1 MCGIAGFVTSRPG
14 ASKEELERTARAMA
28 DAITYRGPDDGGTWA
43 DEAAGVALSHRRLA
57 IIDLSSHGRQP
68 MVSASGRYVIAYNGE
83 VYNFPDIRKELEKDG
98 SVEWRGH
105 SDTEV
110 ILAAVERWGI
120 EKSLGKFNGMFAFA
134 LWDKRER
141 TLTLARDRLGK
152 KPLYYGVSGGVFMFA
167 SELKAL
173 MAHPAFEGETDKNS
187 LAMYMRHN
195 YVPSPYSIYKN
206 IRKLP
211 PASFA
216 TLSLSGGAVT
226 EPRVEEYWSAREVYE
241 LGTQSPLFDGD
252 EEAAADELEKLLL
265 DAVKIRMISDVPL
278 GAFLSGGVDSSLVVA
293 LMKEVAERPVRTF
306 TIGFHEEGYN
316 EAEYAKAVAQSFQ
329 TNHTELYLTSA
340 DAREVIPS
348 LPEMYDE
355 PFADSSQIPTFLVS
369 RMARESVTV
378 CLSGDGGDESFG
390 GYNRYLWALSIW
402 RAVRLAPRPLRKLFA
417 GAIGAMRPPALEA
430 AFGTISPALPSR
442 LQVANPADKA
452 YKLAEILAL
461 SGPMEIYRWLVS
473 QFKNPALVVPGSA
486 EYRSILDKTAG
497 QLGAMDFITRMMLL
511 DTVTYLPDDILT
523 KVDRASMAV
532 SLEARAPLVDHRVV
546 EFAARLPV
554 HMKVKGGVGKLPLR
568 RLLYRRVPRE
578 LIERPKMGFG
588 LPIGEWLRGPLRGW
602 GEALLDE
609 GRLRREGFFDP
620 ALLRRMWAEHLEG
633 RRNWQYQLW
642 TVLMFQA
649 WHERFHG
656 TG

>member
-1 MCGIAGFVTSRPG
+1 MCGIAGFMNPRAD
-14 ASKEELERTARAMA
+14 ASKEELEKTARAMA
-28 DAITYRGPDDGGTWA
+28 DALRHRGPDDAGAWA
-43 DEAAGVALSHRRLA
+43 DEAAGVALGHRRLA
-57 IIDLSSHGRQP
+57 IIDLSVHGHQP
-68 MVSASGRYVIAYNGE
+68 MASRAGRYVIAYNGE
-83 VYNFPDIRKELEKDG
+83 VYNFPDIRKELEAG
-98 SVEWRGH
+98 GAVEWRGH

-110 ILAAVERWGI
+110 MLAAVERWGI
-120 EKSLGKFNGMFAFA
+120 GKALERFNGMFAFA
-134 LWDKRER
+134 LWDRRER

-152 KPLYYGVSGGVFMFA
+152 KPLYHGWSGGVFMFA

-173 MAHPAFEGETDKNS
+173 MAHPAFEGEIDKNS

-195 YVPSPYSIYKN
+195 YVPSPCSIYRG
-206 IRKLP
+206 IEKLP
-211 PASFA
+211 PGAIA
-216 TLSLSGGAVT
+216 TLPLSAGPGAR
-226 EPRVEEYWSAREVYE
+226 PRVEEYWSAREVYE
-241 LGTQSPLFDGD
+241 LGTRSPFDGD

-265 DAVKIRMISDVPL
+265 DAARIRMISDVPL

-293 LMKEVAERPVRTF
+293 LMAEAAERPVMTF
-306 TIGFHEEGYN
+306 TIGFHEKEYN
-316 EAEYAKAVAQSFQ
+316 EAEYAKAVAESLG
-329 TNHTELYLTSA
+329 TRHTELYLTAA

-402 RAVRLAPRPLRKLFA
+402 RAVGWAPRPLRRFLG
-417 GAIGAMRPPALEA
+417 GAIGAMRPGALEGLYGA
-430 AFGTISPALPSR
+430 LSSVLPSR
-442 LQVANPADKA
+442 LRVANPADKA
-452 YKLAEILAL
+452 YKLAEILSL
-461 SGPMEIYRWLVS
+461 PGPMEIYRWLVS
-473 QFKNPALVVPGSA
+473 QFKDPAFFVPGSD
-486 EYRSILDKTAG
+486 EYQSILDKTAG
-497 QLGAMDFITRMMLL
+497 RLGAMDFVTRMMLL
-511 DTVTYLPDDILT
+511 DTMTYLPDDILT
-523 KVDRASMAV
+523 KVDRASMAM
-532 SLEARAPLVDHRVV
+532 SLEARAPLLDHRVV

-554 HMKVKGGVGKLPLR
+554 RMKVRGGVGKLPLR

-588 LPIGEWLRGPLRGW
+588 LPVGQWLRGPLRGW
-602 GEALLDE
+602 GEGLLEE

-620 ALLRRMWAEHLEG
+620 APLRHMWAEHLEG
-633 RRNWQYQLW
+633 RREWGYHLW

-656 TG
+656 VG